1 VSAGECLVRV
11 SGRECLVGAARRAV
25 APGAPVAP
33 RGTLA
38 SVETPRLELR
48 AIVEADLDALVELD
62 GFAAVR
68 DVIDPFGEHIPHDV
82 VQRREYERR
91 LVGNAGFV
99 AAVERASGRV
109 LGWFQAQ
116 LAGDGIGELELGYRL
131 RPDAWGC
138 GYATEGAAAL
148 LADALARP
156 EVTRAYA
163 HALLSN
169 PASLRVMEKIGMT
182 YARPWAYKGLASAEY
197 EARPLR

>member
-1 VSAGECLVRV
+1 VQ
-11 SGRECLVGAARRAV
+11 
-25 APGAPVAP
+25 
-33 RGTLA
+33 
-38 SVETPRLELR
+38 TPRLDLR
-48 AIVEADLDALVELD
+48 PIVEGDLDALVELD

-68 DVIDPFGEHIPHDV
+68 DATDPFGEHIPDDV

-99 AAVERASGRV
+99 AAVERASGHV

-116 LAGDGIGELELGYRL
+116 LAGDGSGELELGYRL
-131 RPDAWGC
+131 RPDAWGR

-182 YARPWAYKGLASAEY
+182 YARPWAYKGLAGAEY